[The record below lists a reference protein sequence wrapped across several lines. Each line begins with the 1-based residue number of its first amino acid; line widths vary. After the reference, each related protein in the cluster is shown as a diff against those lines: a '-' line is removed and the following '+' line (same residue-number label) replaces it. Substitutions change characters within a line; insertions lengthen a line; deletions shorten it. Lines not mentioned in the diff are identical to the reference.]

1 MAENGGPAK
10 PVEVQTDGG
19 DIGVIELSDEAGG
32 NQAKSEPARSLTT
45 LRLLVR
51 ERMKV
56 YGTPLPDG
64 YVLPTGVT
72 LDDLL
77 KPSPGTE

>member
-1 MAENGGPAK
+1 MNASGETAK
-10 PVEVQTDGG
+10 PLMVQTDAGEV
-19 DIGVIELSDEAGG
+19 GVIELSDEAGG
-32 NQAKSEPARSLTT
+32 NQAKPEAVRSLAT

-51 ERMKV
+51 ERSKV

-64 YVLPTGVT
+64 YVLPPGVT

-77 KPSPGTE
+77 KPAPAV